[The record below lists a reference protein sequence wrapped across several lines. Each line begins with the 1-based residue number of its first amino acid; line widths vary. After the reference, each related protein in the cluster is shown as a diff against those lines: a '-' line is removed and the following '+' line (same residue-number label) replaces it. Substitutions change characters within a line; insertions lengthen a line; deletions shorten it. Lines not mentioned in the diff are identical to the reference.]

1 MEITAHNFLAQLPL
15 ISASIKSAD
24 FIAFDTEFSGKLTRL
39 TRSDNL
45 LL

>member
-1 MEITAHNFLAQLPL
+1 MEITAHNFLAQLPF
-15 ISASIKSAD
+15 ICASIKSAD